1 MLDIEAIKDQR
12 NQLAEDYHGYIEDVK
27 TLQQL
32 ANESLAEIESLS
44 MIIAFNEPVQN
55 EREGLHDGITH

>member
-1 MLDIEAIKDQR
+1 MLDIEAIKDR
-12 NQLAEDYHGYIEDVK
+12 RGVLVDDYHCYLEDLK

-32 ANESLAEIESLS
+32 ANESLAEIETLS

-55 EREGLHDGITH
+55 ELEGLYNGITH